1 MFVVCIHIISQEPDG
16 TERLLNVINLYC
28 PRLRDDPT
36 DPINNRQF
44 KYNFHNFVS
53 QRARKM
59 VQNNQFVIIMGD
71 LNVSHQILD
80 QSDVEDP
87 KVSIKNNALT

>member
-1 MFVVCIHIISQEPDG
+1 
-16 TERLLNVINLYC
+16 
-28 PRLRDDPT
+28 
-36 DPINNRQF
+36 
-44 KYNFHNFVS
+44 
-53 QRARKM
+53 M

-87 KVSIKNNALT
+87 KVSIKNNTLT